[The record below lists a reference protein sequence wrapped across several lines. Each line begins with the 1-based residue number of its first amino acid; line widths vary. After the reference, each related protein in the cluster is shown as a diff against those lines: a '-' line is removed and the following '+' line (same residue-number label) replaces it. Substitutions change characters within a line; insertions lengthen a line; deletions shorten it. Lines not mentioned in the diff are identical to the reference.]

1 MDKKLN
7 TGQQCAL
14 VQLDIKKFLW
24 HNIGQMLV
32 LVGQKSCGISVL
44 KVIQNIEQPALS
56 WPWIEWGKLM
66 STQLIHR
73 GAFQPELNGD
83 SVISPQ
89 WQYILIT
96 YKLFPI

>member
-56 WPWIEWGKLM
+56 
-66 STQLIHR
+66 
-73 GAFQPELNGD
+73 
-83 SVISPQ
+83 
-89 WQYILIT
+89 
-96 YKLFPI
+96 